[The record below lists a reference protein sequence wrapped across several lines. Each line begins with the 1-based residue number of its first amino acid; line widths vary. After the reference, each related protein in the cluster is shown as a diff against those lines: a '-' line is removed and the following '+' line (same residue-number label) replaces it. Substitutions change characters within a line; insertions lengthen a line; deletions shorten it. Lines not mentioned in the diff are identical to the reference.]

1 MDNKKYSVEELM
13 LDEGYLDFCL
23 HEDSAYRPYWERI
36 IELNPDQKIVF
47 EKAAANI
54 RMLSGS
60 LSEKEILLQVE
71 KVRREL
77 RTTKTG
83 NKHTNTIHE
92 RQLTDDALEIEETK
106 PFKGFIF
113 YSAVAFAILCIGLYF
128 LSPSLTKTS
137 SQPLNIVTTAY
148 NSKPGERRTVQLPD
162 GSTVLLNGNSEIS
175 IKSDFN
181 KPKRE
186 VTLKGEAFFTVA
198 KNAVKPFIVESYNF
212 SATAVGT
219 AFYVHA
225 RDAEKAYTVDL
236 LEGKVKL
243 SAHTYT
249 LFLTPGEEGKW
260 NTAETK
266 FNKLNF
272 DTLHLTQWIKGKISF
287 DKTPMHQAVEELE
300 KWYAVD
306 IEITNKQL
314 DNKTISGDYNNVP
327 LDNILKVLCFTLSCK
342 YHYINNKV
350 IIE

>member
-36 IELNPDQKIVF
+36 IELNPNQKTFF

-77 RTTKTG
+77 RTPKAG
-83 NKHTNTIHE
+83 NKYATTLHE
-92 RQLTDDALEIEETK
+92 KQLIDDVIEMENTK

-113 YSAVAFAILCIGLYF
+113 YSAAAFALLCVGLYF

-137 SQPLNIVTTAY
+137 SQTTKVVMITY

-175 IKSDFN
+175 IKNDFN
-181 KPKRE
+181 KTKRE
-186 VTLKGEAFFTVA
+186 VNLKGEAFFTVA
-198 KNAVKPFIVESYNF
+198 KNAVKPFIVESDNF
-212 SATAVGT
+212 YATAIGT

-225 RDAEKAYTVDL
+225 RDAEEYRVDL

-243 SAHTYT
+243 SADTYSM
-249 LFLTPGEEGKW
+249 FLMPGEEGRW
-260 NTAETK
+260 DTSETN
-266 FNKLNF
+266 FNKINF
-272 DTLHLTQWIKGKISF
+272 DTLQLKQWITGKISF
-287 DKTPMHQAVEELE
+287 DKTPIHQAIEEL
-300 KWYAVD
+300 KNWYAVD
-306 IEITNKQL
+306 IEIANKEL
-314 DNKTISGDYNNVP
+314 EKKTVSGDYNNAS

-342 YHYINNKV
+342 YHYENNKV